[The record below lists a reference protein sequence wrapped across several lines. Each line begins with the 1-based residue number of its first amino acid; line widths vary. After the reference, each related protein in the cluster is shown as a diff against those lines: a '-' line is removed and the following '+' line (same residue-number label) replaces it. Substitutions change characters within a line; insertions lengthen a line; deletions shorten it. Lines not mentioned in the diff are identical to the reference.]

1 VRVDLEAEPDLLEN
15 RVGLVAPRL
24 TRLHVGLVLELA
36 VVHELGDGRTSVR
49 GNLDQV
55 EVCVL
60 GELQGDCRGDNADLL
75 PAGADEPDL
84 GDADPVVDARL
95 ADGDAPRNRR
105 WTTRNGER
113 PPP

>member
-1 VRVDLEAEPDLLEN
+1 MRVDLEAEADLLEN
-15 RVGLVAPRL
+15 RVGLVTPRL

-36 VVHELGDGRTSVR
+36 EVHELGDRRTSVR
-49 GNLDQV
+49 GDLDQV
-55 EVCVL
+55 EVGVL

-75 PAGADEPDL
+75 SARTDEPDL

-105 WTTRNGER
+105 WTAGNEER